1 MLTIARLDF
10 AKINNLTTTGPK
22 DKSSRRESSPD
33 LTTTFNLDTLI
44 EEVTNSLY
52 AGHRFPRS
60 VERNTSPYSPE
71 FVKTPRAPGLETKPQ
86 DKLSVV
92 TRVEDQDGWTVRSVS
107 GAWRRIAMN
116 LIGNALKFTT
126 SGFIEVTLSK
136 SDIATDP
143 HHALAHLS
151 VIDTGPGISPD
162 FLQNRIFTPFS
173 QEDILSEGVG
183 LGLSIVQQLVIS
195 LGGSVE
201 VKSEVGL
208 GTQVDVFIPIERQTP
223 SSIPVLGTDSQAKK
237 VCLVGFNGFTD
248 LKKTPDGMLSTEAK
262 RKLAVR
268 RSLSNIFLT
277 QPGWMVSFSES
288 LNDGSGDI
296 AVIEEDRLQEIAMND
311 VKKTVFERLIVLG
324 DCGANLSTG
333 SNSTTIKD
341 EKAIY
346 VTQPYVLNF
355 NLELNDANPSTG
367 SALERSLRL

>member
-10 AKINNLTTTGPK
+10 AKINNLTATGAR
-22 DKSSRRESSPD
+22 DKTSRRGSVPD
-33 LTTTFNLDTLI
+33 LTATFNLDTLI

-60 VERNTSPYSPE
+60 VERHTSPYTPE
-71 FVKTPRAPGLETKPQ
+71 IVRTPRGTGFETKSQ

-136 SDIATDP
+136 SDMATDP

-151 VIDTGPGISPD
+151 VIDTGRGISPD

-183 LGLSIVQQLVIS
+183 LGLSIVQQLVTS
-195 LGGSVE
+195 LGGNVD

-223 SSIPVLGTDSQAKK
+223 SSIPVLGTDNQAKK
-237 VCLVGFNGFTD
+237 VCLVGFNPFTD
-248 LKKTPDGMLSTEAK
+248 VKKTPGSMLSTEAK

-288 LNDGSGDI
+288 LSDGSGDI
-296 AVIEEDRLQEIAMND
+296 AVIEEDKLREITMD
-311 VKKTVFERLIVLG
+311 DIKKTAFERLIVLG
-324 DCGANLSTG
+324 DCGSNLSAG
-333 SNSTTIKD
+333 SNITMKD

-346 VTQPYVLNF
+346 VTQPYVPAQIQL
-355 NLELNDANPSTG
+355 G
-367 SALERSLRL
+367 IERC

>member
-1 MLTIARLDF
+1 MLTISRLDF
-10 AKINNLTTTGPK
+10 AKINNLTTTGPR
-22 DKSSRRESSPD
+22 DKNSRRDSTPD

-71 FVKTPRAPGLETKPQ
+71 IVKTPRASGFEKSQ

-136 SDIATDP
+136 TDIATDP

-151 VIDTGPGISPD
+151 VIDTGRGISPD

-183 LGLSIVQQLVIS
+183 LGLSIVQQLVTS
-195 LGGSVE
+195 LGGNVE

-208 GTQVDVFIPIERQTP
+208 GTQADVFIPIERQTP
-223 SSIPVLGTDSQAKK
+223 SSVPVLGTDSQAKK

-277 QPGWMVSFSES
+277 QPGWMVSFSDS
-288 LNDGSGDI
+288 LSEGSGDI
-296 AVIEEDRLQEIAMND
+296 AVIEEAKLREITMND
-311 VKKTVFERLIVLG
+311 IKKTAFERLIVLG
-324 DCGANLSTG
+324 DCGSNFSG
-333 SNSTTIKD
+333 SNITINN
-341 EKAIY
+341 ENAVY
-346 VTQPYVLNF
+346 VTQPYVLRF
-355 NLELNDANPSTG
+355 NHEELDANSCTV
-367 SALERSLRL
+367 SVLEKSLRL

>member
-1 MLTIARLDF
+1 MLTVTRLDF
-10 AKINNLTTTGPK
+10 AKINNLTATGAR
-22 DKSSRRESSPD
+22 DKSSRRGSVPD

-60 VERNTSPYSPE
+60 VERDTSPYTPE
-71 FVKTPRAPGLETKPQ
+71 IDRTPRGTGFETKPQ

-151 VIDTGPGISPD
+151 VIDTGRGISPD

-183 LGLSIVQQLVIS
+183 LGLSIVQQLVTS
-195 LGGSVE
+195 LGGNVE

-208 GTQVDVFIPIERQTP
+208 GTHVDVFIPIERQAP
-223 SSIPVLGTDSQAKK
+223 SSIPVLGTDGQAKK
-237 VCLVGFNGFTD
+237 VCLVGFNPFTD
-248 LKKTPDGMLSTEAK
+248 VKKTPDSMLSSEAK

-268 RSLSNIFLT
+268 RCLSNIFLT

-288 LNDGSGDI
+288 LGEGSGHI
-296 AVIEEDRLQEIAMND
+296 AVIEEDKLREITMD
-311 VKKTVFERLIVLG
+311 VIKKTAFERLIVLG
-324 DCGANLSTG
+324 DCGSNLTAG
-333 SNSTTIKD
+333 SNILMKD
-341 EKAIY
+341 EKAVY
-346 VTQPYVLNF
+346 VTQPYVP
-355 NLELNDANPSTG
+355 AQSQP
-367 SALERSLRL
+367 